1 MIESPTMKTEQP
13 HSPLKKFLL
22 IFCLLLLAQAQSFGQ
37 DKTSSAK
44 LPNLLEQSGYTYSK
58 VSDNI
63 WTIPFHGKALPDFKV
78 MISTGESIAV
88 MFVVVAEK
96 KQLRVTPELMRSLLL
111 MNDDFDRVKIGIDK
125 SGDLVVR
132 VDSTVRI
139 MDLEELK
146 TNIEQVAAAADEIT
160 KAIKPYTIQSK

>member
-1 MIESPTMKTEQP
+1 MIESPTMKTEQA

-22 IFCLLLLAQAQSFGQ
+22 IFCLLLVQAQSFGQ

-63 WTIPFHGKALPDFKV
+63 WTISFHGKALPDFKV
-78 MISTGESIAV
+78 MISTGEGMAV

-125 SGDLVVR
+125 NGDLFVR
-132 VDSTVRI
+132 VDSTVRV

-146 TNIEQVAAAADEIT
+146 ANIEQVAAATDEIT
-160 KAIKPYTIQSK
+160 KAIKPYIIQSK